1 MRNDMLKNIS
11 MKNYS
16 YLLEKENETL
26 KRKISRL
33 ENERDRAVAEKLRMS
48 ELLEKYKG
56 EYESLIADTK
66 KLIEKQ
72 RESEKVLDGIVDGM
86 RGELSQFLQNTQ
98 NIAKK

>member
-1 MRNDMLKNIS
+1 

-33 ENERDRAVAEKLRMS
+33 ENERDRAVTEKLRMS
-48 ELLEKYKG
+48 ELLERYKG
-56 EYESLIADTK
+56 EYEALIADAR

-72 RESEKVLDGIVDGM
+72 RESEKVLDGIVDSCENQLEQLM
-86 RGELSQFLQNTQ
+86 NENVNV
-98 NIAKK
+98 NI

>member
-86 RGELSQFLQNTQ
+86 RGELERVVGKEF
-98 NIAKK
+98 

>member
-1 MRNDMLKNIS
+1 MLKNIS

-16 YLLEKENETL
+16 YLLEKENESL

-33 ENERDRAVAEKLRMS
+33 ENERDRAITEKVRMN

-56 EYESLIADTK
+56 EYESLIAETK

-72 RESEKVLDGIVDGM
+72 RESEKVMDGIVDSCENQLEQLM
-86 RGELSQFLQNTQ
+86 NENVNV
-98 NIAKK
+98 NI

>member
-1 MRNDMLKNIS
+1 

-16 YLLEKENETL
+16 YLLEKENESL

-33 ENERDRAVAEKLRMS
+33 ENERDRAITEKVRMN

-56 EYESLIADTK
+56 EYESLIAETK

-72 RESEKVLDGIVDGM
+72 RESEKVMDGIVDSCENQLEQLM
-86 RGELSQFLQNTQ
+86 NENVNV
-98 NIAKK
+98 NI